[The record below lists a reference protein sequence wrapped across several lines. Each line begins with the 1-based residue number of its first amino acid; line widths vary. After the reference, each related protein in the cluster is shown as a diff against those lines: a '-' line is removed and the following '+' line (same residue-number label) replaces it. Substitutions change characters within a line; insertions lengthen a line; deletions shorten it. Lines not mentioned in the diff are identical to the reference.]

1 MDRAGLQFPSLE
13 CGVPPLPAL
22 ATTST
27 RARTHHLPPM
37 MPPIH
42 PACHC
47 GMATKRGKS

>member
-1 MDRAGLQFPSLE
+1 MDRTGLQFPSLE
-13 CGVPPLPAL
+13 CGVPPLPSL
-22 ATTST
+22 TST

-47 GMATKRGKS
+47 PMATKRGKS